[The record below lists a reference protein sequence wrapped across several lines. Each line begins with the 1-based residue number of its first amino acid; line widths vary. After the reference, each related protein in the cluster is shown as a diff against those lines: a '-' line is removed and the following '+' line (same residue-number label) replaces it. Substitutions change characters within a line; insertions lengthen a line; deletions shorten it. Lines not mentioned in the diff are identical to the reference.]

1 MSKKKIGFGS
11 YGDDDQEPEEDL
23 RFLDFIETNYSTEGD
38 VEDMEFRTATELQY
52 ELNEIMYVST
62 IKINDTLKELG
73 FGTKFIEGVP
83 NWVLYKRAL
92 TSVSGRINSKGE

>member
-1 MSKKKIGFGS
+1 MSKKVIGFGA
-11 YGDDDQEPEEDL
+11 YGDDDQEPEEVKKKDT
-23 RFLDFIETNYSTEGD
+23 RFLDFIESNYSTAGD

-73 FGTKFIEGVP
+73 FDTKFIEGVP
-83 NWVLYKRAL
+83 NWVLYK
-92 TSVSGRINSKGE
+92 INL